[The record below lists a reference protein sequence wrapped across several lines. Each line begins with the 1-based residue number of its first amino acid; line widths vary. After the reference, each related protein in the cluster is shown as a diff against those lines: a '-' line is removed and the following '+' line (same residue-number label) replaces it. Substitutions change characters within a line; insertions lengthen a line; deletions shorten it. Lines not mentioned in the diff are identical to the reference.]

1 MLQSTAE
8 TTPLITYHREKPQFG
23 ISQKMAKDDN
33 CFPEN
38 CRVDPEFSVLLVAPC
53 NTIPWLNGKPV
64 VTQDLLDMMYR
75 LQICGTLDYTPNL
88 TESDTT
94 KIGGCGAKDCF
105 QKLESYEWTGPVQYC
120 PGNCII
126 EALVHPTTPCTFDY
140 IYLMYPEDCH
150 NPSIDDIMWVGT
162 AQTRPSGFSFDP
174 RTDTGLRPD
183 LAFKGCSRPMCIL
196 NDCCDRGLEWGDDGD
211 GGDDP
216 DPTGDLLDEVQQQL
230 DMGAQDAIAEKTDN
244 PLPVI
249 DEPEALAA

>member
-1 MLQSTAE
+1 
-8 TTPLITYHREKPQFG
+8 
-23 ISQKMAKDDN
+23 MAKDDN

-126 EALVHPTTPCTFDY
+126 ESLVHPTTPCTFDY

-196 NDCCDRGLEWGDDGD
+196 NDCCDRDSNGAMMVMVAMILIQLAICSMKSSSSSIWV
-211 GGDDP
+211 P
-216 DPTGDLLDEVQQQL
+216 NMQLPKKPTIRYLSSMSQRQWQP
-230 DMGAQDAIAEKTDN
+230 N
-244 PLPVI
+244 Y
-249 DEPEALAA
+249 